1 MWRSSSELSQ
11 SGSVCFC
18 ADSLCFVVWETP
30 PYIFLPSLFS
40 DLPPAHFPHLLSFT
54 YSLVAECLCLGF
66 RRLPLL
72 LGIEFL
78 AVVCMSGAGSFWTVE
93 RLPVPFTC
101 ARAGGDGGD
110 SPLVWGRA
118 AFSLGT
124 IDIWGWIFLFCEG
137 HPVTRAANPPDA
149 HSPSSLPTVA
159 PGKNTS
165 ILSSVCVRDI
175 LALSIPV
182 FFSPSPFRLHSL
194 NRSSPPQPSQNIRVN

>member
-1 MWRSSSELSQ
+1 MFCSLGNPTLHFPPFSLFRSS
-11 SGSVCFC
+11 
-18 ADSLCFVVWETP
+18 
-30 PYIFLPSLFS
+30 
-40 DLPPAHFPHLLSFT
+40 PAHFPHLLSFT

-66 RRLPLL
+66 PRLPLL
-72 LGIEFL
+72 LGTEFL

-93 RLPVPFTC
+93 RLLVPFTC

-118 AFSLGT
+118 SFSLGT
-124 IDIWGWIFLFCEG
+124 IWGWIFLFCEG
-137 HPVTRAANPPDA
+137 HPVTRAAHPPDA

-175 LALSIPV
+175 LALSIPI
-182 FFSPSPFRLHSL
+182 FFSPSAFRLHSFL
-194 NRSSPPQPSQNIRVN
+194 IVPPPTAFSEYQGKLRKWFGL